1 MRNQRIAI
9 LDLGTNT
16 FNLLVA
22 ERKIKE
28 ICFLHREKA
37 GVAFGSGSMQ
47 SKQIS
52 NEAVE
57 RAIDALNGFK
67 QIAIQLGC
75 SEIFAY
81 STAVLRTAENQASV
95 LRKIKE
101 ATGLN
106 VEIVSGEQEA
116 EWIALAALHG
126 IENANKSLV
135 LDIGGGS
142 LEMIWVENQEIKKL
156 ASFPLGVTRLLEMK
170 PWSDPLSKFD
180 VVELKTYI
188 SSICV
193 DFFAK
198 EKFKK
203 LIGTAG
209 VFETLAE
216 FISDDFQEFDE
227 PISLEINKLKAVLYS
242 WIRSTSSERDSWEN
256 IIPVRRKAL
265 HLAAVLMTYIIE
277 EIACEN
283 IVATPNSMA
292 EGVALEYFK

>member
-22 ERKIKE
+22 ERKNKE
-28 ICFLHREKA
+28 IYFLHREKA

-47 SKQIS
+47 SKQIP

-67 QIAIQLGC
+67 QIAMQLDC
-75 SEIFAY
+75 AEILAY
-81 STAVLRTAENQASV
+81 STAVLRNAENQEFV
-95 LRKIKE
+95 LSKIKQ

-116 EWIALAALHG
+116 EWIALASLHV
-126 IENANKSLV
+126 IENSNKSLV

-142 LEMIWVENQEIKKL
+142 VELIVIENQKIIKL
-156 ASFPLGVTRLLEMK
+156 ASFPLGVTRLLEMEQ
-170 PWSDPLSKFD
+170 WSDPLSDEDIFKI
-180 VVELKTYI
+180 EAHCKQ
-188 SSICV
+188 ICG
-193 DFFAK
+193 DFLVNQ
-198 EKFKK
+198 EIQM

-216 FISDDFQEFDE
+216 VISDDFQEFDE
-227 PISLEINKLKAVLYS
+227 PISLEIRQIKAVLSS
-242 WIRSTSSERDSWEN
+242 WIRSTSSERNSWDN
-256 IIPVRRKAL
+256 IIQVRRKAL
-265 HLAAVLMTYIIE
+265 HIASVLMTYIIE
-277 EIACEN
+277 ETSCEN
-283 IVATPNSMA
+283 IIVTPNSMA
-292 EGVALEYFK
+292 EGAALEYFK